1 VERVHTVDKPH
12 GDYGAEFLDLERELA
27 VFLRRARAS
36 SGEMAR
42 EVHPDLEPAAY
53 GLLVR
58 LEDGG
63 PQRATD
69 LAGYFGVGKATIS
82 RQVRAL
88 DVLGLIARTPDPADG
103 RASLLQLTPEG
114 RERFTRVREARR
126 ASYGRKLAAW
136 DRAEIAELAR
146 LLHQLNE
153 LAETDSESDSE
164 SGPESG
170 PESDCESGS
179 EPGAGSE
186 VDADFKA
193 DLGGDLDADFDA
205 DGDAHGAGLRER

>member
-1 VERVHTVDKPH
+1 MDKPH
-12 GDYGAEFLDLERELA
+12 GGYAAEFLDLERELA
-27 VFLRRARAS
+27 VFLRRARAT
-36 SGEMAR
+36 SGELAR

-88 DVLGLIARTPDPADG
+88 AALGLIARTPDPADG
-103 RASLLQLTPEG
+103 RASLLQLTTEG
-114 RERFTRVREARR
+114 RERFTHVRAARR
-126 ASYGRKLAAW
+126 ETYGRKLAAW

-153 LAETDSESDSE
+153 LAEADADTGADPGSDPGPDSDPQAGVAVGAE
-164 SGPESG
+164 SG
-170 PESDCESGS
+170 
-179 EPGAGSE
+179 AG
-186 VDADFKA
+186 
-193 DLGGDLDADFDA
+193 A
-205 DGDAHGAGLRER
+205 DGKR